1 MSAEPARNVAAST
14 SASKPIES
22 ARATRPL
29 ASPSS
34 AASAFAKGAAK
45 IDTED
50 EGAKVVANG
59 SARSVSQSSIPSD
72 APLQSINDIETHLE
86 TPPRDRHFAE
96 FDQPQTEQQ
105 KLGSRSDR
113 DGFMGFCPVTLRDH
127 KSLVDGLQEFT
138 TVYREA
144 TFTFATSEAKAI
156 FDADPDRYAP
166 ANQGR
171 DVVLAAGQISVAG
184 SLRHATYYRN
194 RLYLFRSEQTC
205 GLFVADPARYVTDA
219 EADPIR

>member
-1 MSAEPARNVAAST
+1 MSAEPAKNIAAST
-14 SASKPIES
+14 SASKAVES

-45 IDTED
+45 IDAED
-50 EGAKVVANG
+50 DGAKVVANG
-59 SARSVSQSSIPSD
+59 SARSVRQSSIPSD
-72 APLQSINDIETHLE
+72 GPLQSINDIETHLE

-96 FDQPQTEQQ
+96 LDQPQTEQQ

-138 TVYREA
+138 TVYREV

-184 SLRHATYYRN
+184 SLRHATYYQN

-205 GLFVADPARYVTDA
+205 RLFVADPARYVTDG